1 METIFLLAYAAFL
14 IPTVSYLVYLYMK
27 PEHSLH
33 YGRNWT
39 NLSKHNRAVINEK
52 NCAKLEVS
60 VLMVILFLM
69 TCLYLWMVTVTF

>member
-1 METIFLLAYAAFL
+1 MEIIFLLAYAAFL

-27 PEHSLH
+27 PEHSLN

-39 NLSKHNRAVINEK
+39 NLSKNNQMVMNERK
-52 NCAKLEVS
+52 RAKLEVS
-60 VLMVILFLM
+60 LLMVILFFM